1 MFYFKPK
8 SLCQIYVLS
17 KFQESGD
24 TVQERFVDVP
34 FRESWQG
41 PPSKKAKA
49 ADTGGPLGCRC
60 CCCCCSCW
68 FIQKSV
74 AIGARP
80 SKRPELP
87 ESEGLV
93 SGCCCCW
100 FVFHSLHQKFFVRAF
115 RWSWQGAGPAKKAK
129 GEKSSSP

>member
-49 ADTGGPLGCRC
+49 AILEVHWDVVVVVVVG
-60 CCCCCSCW
+60 S
-68 FIQKSV
+68 
-74 AIGARP
+74 
-80 SKRPELP
+80 
-87 ESEGLV
+87 
-93 SGCCCCW
+93 
-100 FVFHSLHQKFFVRAF
+100 F
-115 RWSWQGAGPAKKAK
+115 RKALL
-129 GEKSSSP
+129 